1 MQIGEVASKC
11 GVSADTLRYYE
22 KRGLISEPPRFE
34 SSGYRAF
41 PPDIVERVR
50 FIRHAQDL
58 GFTLS
63 EIAELL
69 ELRADD
75 DASCAQVRDAA
86 RTKIERVR
94 SKIERLERVLQG
106 LQDLA
111 EICPGD
117 VPADRCPIFEV
128 LEFD

>member
-1 MQIGEVASKC
+1 MWRFSRHTAL
-11 GVSADTLRYYE
+11 LRE
-22 KRGLISEPPRFE
+22 ARPDLRTTTVRIVRL
-34 SSGYRAF
+34 RAF
-41 PPDIVERVR
+41 PPDIVERVH

-75 DASCAQVRDAA
+75 DASCAQVREAA
-86 RTKIERVR
+86 RTKIEHVR

-117 VPADRCPIFEV
+117 VSADRCPIFEV
-128 LEFD
+128 LEND